1 MAQRGAPD
9 HWDSVPNPPSV
20 VQVTVEPGPRGRPP
34 MAHAARSWAFVI
46 VSLLVAGAVG
56 GGVLLVSGGGGGER
70 RALGSTASIQA
81 GPRLRGTAQVASVT
95 EAYRFP
101 LGCMS
106 MTITPE
112 AMAHVLRSRTGP
124 CWRYGVFITAVLRQ
138 TGGVWRLG
146 LEATSRSCPRIALPA
161 SIRAELAV
169 CRR

>member
-1 MAQRGAPD
+1 MAQRSAPD
-9 HWDSVPNPPSV
+9 GRDSLPNPPTIV
-20 VQVTVEPGPRGRPP
+20 RVTVEAAPIARRRPTLL
-34 MAHAARSWAFVI
+34 MVGLVVAAA
-46 VSLLVAGAVG
+46 AV
-56 GGVLLVSGGGGGER
+56 GGVLLLLGSGGAANR
-70 RALGSTASIQA
+70 VPRPTRTVLA
-81 GPRLRGTAQVASVT
+81 GPRLRGTAQVGSIT

-112 AMAHVLRSRTGP
+112 AMAHALRSRTGP

-161 SIRAELAV
+161 SIRAELAM